1 MPKGEKKL
9 PAARPNPCELAL
21 GKAVDE
27 LDNAVENGGDAGGDE
42 RKRGGGD
49 IE

>member
-1 MPKGEKKL
+1 MPKGEKEL

-27 LDNAVENGGDAGGDE
+27 LVNPVENGGDTGGE